1 MSLVGEFRG
10 SVQTEQTISR
20 EPSDQASKRARER
33 ERDCCKLQPLC
44 GGWVLLHILCKP
56 ESSRLVALPII
67 IGRKLI
73 AVPCFWMGTFYP
85 SFAIIYL
92 SRSYASE

>member
-1 MSLVGEFRG
+1 
-10 SVQTEQTISR
+10 
-20 EPSDQASKRARER
+20 
-33 ERDCCKLQPLC
+33 
-44 GGWVLLHILCKP
+44 VLLHILCKP